1 MNTEQLE
8 TVWDQ
13 QNDPGYLEN
22 ALSLEEIQK
31 RTDEFSTQSL
41 TSGQRTVIFD
51 SAYKALVLSGNIILI
66 AIGIATPVKLTVWI
80 LVITSLAFLLYR
92 NIQIKQLF
100 TSINESDPVI
110 DVLQKRYDML
120 NRYYREFLFSSSI
133 THSLFVLTGFQYY
146 NLFRYGQDR
155 LLQIMNDPVMYL
167 FLLVAFFIPF
177 ITQRI
182 TYARLMDEMEQ
193 VVKLDIDEVEQQL
206 KIIELQSKR
215 RARKVV
221 YATVSLIGLAL
232 LILFILKLL

>member
-8 TVWDQ
+8 SVWDQ

-22 ALSLEEIQK
+22 ALSLKEIQK
-31 RTDEFSTQSL
+31 RTNEFSTQSL
-41 TSGQRTVIFD
+41 TSGQRTVILD

-221 YATVSLIGLAL
+221 YATVSLIGIAL
-232 LILFILKLL
+232 LILFIIKLL